1 VPETASNP
9 LQGDAGTQTQDGQGA
24 RARAQ
29 EIAGQARERAEEIA
43 DGAFGRAREQIDQ
56 TSTVAGEKM
65 SGTASGLR
73 EMGEGL
79 RRRGQHGP
87 AQIVESAAERSER
100 LASYLQ
106 ESDADR
112 ILRDMKNSMRQQR
125 WLVAVGAGLIG
136 LIAARAVKSSGRGY

>member
-1 VPETASNP
+1 MPDTASNP
-9 LQGDAGTQTQDGQGA
+9 LQGSAGTQTQDGPGP

-29 EIAGQARERAEEIA
+29 EIAGQARERAEELA
-43 DGAFGRAREQIDQ
+43 DGALGRAREQIDQ

-87 AQIVESAAERSER
+87 AQFVESAAERSDR

-112 ILRDMKNSMRQQR
+112 ILGDMKTTLRQQR
-125 WLVAVGAGLIG
+125 WMVAVGAGLIG
-136 LIAARAVKSSGRGY
+136 LIAARAMKSSARGC